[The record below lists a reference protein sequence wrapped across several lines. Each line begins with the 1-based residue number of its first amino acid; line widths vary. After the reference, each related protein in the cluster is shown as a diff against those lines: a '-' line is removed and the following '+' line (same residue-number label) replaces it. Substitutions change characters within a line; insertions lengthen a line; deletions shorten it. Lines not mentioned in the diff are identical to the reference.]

1 MASVFITGSADGL
14 GRLAAQRLVKLG
26 HDVVLHGRDRHRAE
40 EAMRAVPGTRTA
52 LVLAEPCFS
61 YITELTAL

>member
-26 HDVVLHGRDRHRAE
+26 HDVVFMTSSCMGATGTAPKRRCMPSLAPARHWWA
-40 EAMRAVPGTRTA
+40 
-52 LVLAEPCFS
+52 
-61 YITELTAL
+61 I